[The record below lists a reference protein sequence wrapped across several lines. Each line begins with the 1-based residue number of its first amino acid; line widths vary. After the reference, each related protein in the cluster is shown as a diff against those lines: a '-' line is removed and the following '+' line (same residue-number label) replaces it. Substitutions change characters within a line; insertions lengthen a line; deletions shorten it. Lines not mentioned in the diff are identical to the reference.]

1 MSFNDSS
8 GISLNRSNNN
18 AFSNNNKLDN
28 KQMEMNSSNTST
40 IASHNQTNQSKLPTL
55 HKSTKPL
62 YKLMYSAYPDIYLPE
77 GLSNFNE
84 QKYSQFKDIEFS
96 LYCDDSQ
103 SFVYPIQGEMHVM
116 KRGQQPRLIKLNDAC
131 ELAGGDKIILNKVP
145 YLFELVPSKYR
156 DIGVKDRE
164 RLRQKEEEL
173 LKHGKTS
180 KKKAYRKK
188 YESDIIRRR
197 ARSKSTTHEVDR
209 LELDRSHGLQNTFVP
224 LSSIAGIIPE
234 TKGQCPKCK
243 EPLTINMT
251 LHFGKPPV
259 TTNFRAR
266 SPMLS
271 DIAERSDT
279 QSVVSSENESHDGV
293 VPLDIDEIIR
303 KVREEEEFVEREE
316 ERERYKNK
324 SRLGSRNRDRSR
336 SRSRSRESK
345 SRKD

>member
-40 IASHNQTNQSKLPTL
+40 MASHNHSNQSQFPTL

-62 YKLMYSAYPDIYLPE
+62 YKLMTSAYPDIYLTE
-77 GLSNFNE
+77 GLSSFNE
-84 QKYSQFKDIEFS
+84 QKYNQFKDQFS

-103 SFVYPIQGEMHVM
+103 SFIYPIQGEIYVM
-116 KRGQQPRLIKLNDAC
+116 KQGQSPKLINSTDAC
-131 ELAGGDKIILNKVP
+131 PLVRGDKVILNKVP
-145 YLFELVPSKYR
+145 YLFEIVASKYR

-164 RLRQKEEEL
+164 RLREKEEEL

-180 KKKAYRKK
+180 KKNASRKK

-197 ARSKSTTHEVDR
+197 ARSKRTTDEVDR
-209 LELDRSHGLQNTFVP
+209 LELDRVQGLQSTVVP
-224 LSSIAGIIPE
+224 LASIAGIIPQ
-234 TKGQCPKCK
+234 TKAKCPTCK
-243 EPLTINMT
+243 ETIIIDMT
-251 LHFGKPPV
+251 LHFGQPPEIP
-259 TTNFRAR
+259 NFKAR
-266 SPMLS
+266 SPLS
-271 DIAERSDT
+271 NISERSHN
-279 QSVVSSENESHDGV
+279 QSVRSSDNESHDGV
-293 VPLDIDEIIR
+293 VPLDIDDIIR

-316 ERERYKNK
+316 ERVRYKNK
-324 SRLGSRNRDRSR
+324 SRSGSTNRDRSR
-336 SRSRSRESK
+336 SRSRSRESR